1 MNENGRNIKPNLK
14 TRRNTKLALCKN
26 FVQKSFNSKIST
38 RLMYAIQS
46 IPIEHLILNFFFFLN
61 EIREFDN

>member
-1 MNENGRNIKPNLK
+1 MKMGEILNQILNQGETQSWP
-14 TRRNTKLALCKN
+14 LCKF